1 MSDDYNQHVEIG
13 YIWDD
18 VLGAVTEYQEMMAT
32 KALNE
37 ACLTMIYTGKD
48 VKQLEEQ
55 AADKIA
61 ELEKIDPVKAE
72 EEKERIWRAIQEIS
86 RGNG

>member
-1 MSDDYNQHVEIG
+1 MIDWSYSHWDEIFG
-13 YIWDD
+13 
-18 VLGAVTEYQEMMAT
+18 VNA
-32 KALNE
+32 
-37 ACLTMIYTGKD
+37 TMIYSTKD